1 MKELAC
7 RRCRAITT
15 GKVCSI
21 CKSTDLSADWYGLV
35 VIVSEES
42 QVAKMLNIKH
52 RGKYALKVT

>member
-15 GKVCSI
+15 GKVCPI

>member
-7 RRCRAITT
+7 RRCKAITT
-15 GKVCSI
+15 GKICPI